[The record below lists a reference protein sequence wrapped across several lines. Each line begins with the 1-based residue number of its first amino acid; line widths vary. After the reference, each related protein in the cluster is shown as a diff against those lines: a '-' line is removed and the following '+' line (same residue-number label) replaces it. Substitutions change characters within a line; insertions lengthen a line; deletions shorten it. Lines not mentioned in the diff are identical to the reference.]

1 MPIMAIGSKFSF
13 NTEVVTAAMQE
24 DKLLWNSIRN
34 GNQLAFSSF
43 FKKHINNL
51 YNYGM
56 HLYSDRDLVKD
67 CIQDVFT
74 SLWQKKDSISEVEL
88 VRVYLFKSFR
98 NLLFLKISQKK
109 KLINIDFWEESN
121 GDKEA
126 SFEDSLIG
134 DETANEKLKTLHK
147 ALTHLTKRQ
156 RESVLLRYYN
166 ELDSRQVAEIMG
178 ISVEG
183 VHNLISKSIQ
193 ALRAHFK

>member
-1 MPIMAIGSKFSF
+1 MAIDSEFSF
-13 NTEVVTAAMQE
+13 KSEPVTPALQE
-24 DKLLWNSIRN
+24 DKVLWNSIRK

-56 HLYSDRDLVKD
+56 HLYPDRDLVKD

-74 SLWQKKDSISEVEL
+74 SLWQKKDSLSEVEL

-98 NLLFLKISQKK
+98 NLLFLKISQKR
-109 KLINIDFWEESN
+109 KLINIDFWEESI
-121 GDKEA
+121 GDQEA
-126 SFEDSLIG
+126 SFEDSVIG
-134 DETANEKLKTLHK
+134 EETANEKRKTLHK

-166 ELDSRQVAEIMG
+166 ELDSKQVAEIMG

-193 ALRAHFK
+193 ALRAHFKQ

>member
-1 MPIMAIGSKFSF
+1 MATGSKFSF
-13 NTEVVTAAMQE
+13 NTEVLTAALRE
-24 DKLLWNSIRN
+24 DKVLWNSIRK
-34 GNQLAFSSF
+34 GNQLAYSSF

-56 HLYSDRDLVKD
+56 HLYPNRDLVKD

-74 SLWQKKDSISEVEL
+74 ALWQKKDSLPEVEF
-88 VRVYLFKSFR
+88 VRVYLFKSLR
-98 NLLFLKISQKK
+98 NLLYSKISQKK
-109 KLINIDFWEESN
+109 KLINIDFWEETN
-121 GDKEA
+121 GDQEE
-126 SFEDSLIG
+126 SFEDAWIG
-134 DETANEKLKTLHK
+134 EETNHEKLKILHK

-166 ELDSRQVAEIMG
+166 ELNSRQVAEIMG

-193 ALRAHFK
+193 ALRTHFGG